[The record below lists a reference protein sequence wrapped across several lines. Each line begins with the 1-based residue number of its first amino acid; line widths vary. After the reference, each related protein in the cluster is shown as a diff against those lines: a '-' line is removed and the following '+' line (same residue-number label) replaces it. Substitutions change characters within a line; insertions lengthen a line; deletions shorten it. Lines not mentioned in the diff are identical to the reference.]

1 MQSPLVSIIV
11 PIYKVEPYLRRC
23 LDSIVN
29 QTYTNLEIILVDDGS
44 PDGCPQI
51 CDEYATKDER
61 IVVIHK
67 ENGGLSDARN
77 AGLDICKGEYIYY
90 LDGDDAIDDSCI
102 VLMLELVNKYPEV
115 EIVIGE
121 MQTIPPSLM
130 YENKRCKHI
139 DFLNANLDIRKSFFR
154 VKNRLPVN
162 ACNKLIKK
170 EFIVLNNLFFKKGL
184 LHEDELWMFHVA
196 KMATKIAFIHKPTYY
211 RYINPNSIT
220 TSTSLEKRNLAWKV
234 ILTEFF
240 KNITVPASKEQ
251 LLYALNQLRYYYDP
265 QIDRYDEIW
274 SLAFVQLKKQRLHL
288 LRLLYYFYHRTF
300 PILKGRGIGFIIWL
314 ITK

>member
-1 MQSPLVSIIV
+1 MQNPLVSIIV

-44 PDGCPQI
+44 PDGCSQI
-51 CDEYATKDER
+51 CDEYAARDKR

-77 AGLDICKGEYIYY
+77 VGTLKSKGKYIYY
-90 LDGDDAIDDSCI
+90 LDSDDTIEASCI
-102 VLMLELVNKYPEV
+102 ASMLEFVKKYPEA

-121 MQTIPPSLM
+121 MQTIPPSSM
-130 YENKRCKHI
+130 YENKRCKSI
-139 DFLNANLDIRKSFFR
+139 DYLSNNLDIRKSFFR
-154 VKNRLPVN
+154 ITDRLPVN

-170 EFIVLNNLFFKKGL
+170 DFITKNNLSFQKGL
-184 LHEDELWMFHVA
+184 LHEDELWMFYVA
-196 KMATKIAFIHKPTYY
+196 QIATKMAFIHMPTYN

-220 TSTSLEKRNLAWKV
+220 TSTPLEKRTLAWKV
-234 ILTEFF
+234 ILTEIF
-240 KNITVPASKEQ
+240 KNIAGPSPKEQ
-251 LLYALNQLRYYYDP
+251 LLYALNQLRYYYNP
-265 QIDRYDEIW
+265 KIDKYEKIW
-274 SLAFVQLKKQRLHL
+274 SEAFSQLKKQKLHL
-288 LRLLYYFYHRTF
+288 LNILYRIYKNTY
-300 PILKGRGIGFIIWL
+300 PILKGHGIGFAIWL